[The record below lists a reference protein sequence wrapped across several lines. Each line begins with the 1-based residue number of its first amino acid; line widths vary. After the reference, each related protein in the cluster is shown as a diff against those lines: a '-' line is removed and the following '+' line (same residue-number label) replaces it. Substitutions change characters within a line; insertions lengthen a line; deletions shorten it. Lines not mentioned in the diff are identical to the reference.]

1 MKLKGNATAHAQ
13 EASHSEAAH
22 GLAKAK
28 ATTIL
33 KFLTIIF

>member
-1 MKLKGNATAHAQ
+1 MQPAHAQ